1 MAATVSI
8 AFAQAKTVSGTVKDD
23 KGAAAAFVT
32 VVEKGTSNAT
42 TTNDNGFYALK
53 VAGNDAILMFKSVG
67 FKDKEVAVGANSSVN
82 VALENNA
89 KVLGQVTVTALG
101 IAISKDKTGSAQ
113 SSVGGAAITNSGET
127 NVLAGLSS
135 KASGVQIQRSGGDP
149 GAGSYIQIRGQNTI
163 FGNNQP
169 LFIIDGVPVS
179 NSSTGTSTNQTDG
192 VAQQSRLND
201 INPNDIAD
209 IQILKGVAAT
219 ALWGTRAANGVIIIK
234 TKGGTKSVSSKF
246 NVSFA
251 TTVSFDQLNRTVP
264 LQTKFGQGAKGIYRY
279 GNRTTYGDKIADR
292 KGGDDVQVT
301 APGQFYYVDGDG
313 VNVDL
318 YNGFVTLPNGE
329 KRYVIPSQKVADRV
343 TGGLTPVFDA
353 AGNPLGIHG
362 GKNSTTTYDHGTD
375 LFKTGFYIDNN
386 ISMSGGDQKSTFF
399 LSAGR
404 LSQQG
409 ILKVGSDYERYNLRF
424 NADRQMSERIKLS
437 ANIAYSN
444 SNSNR
449 VQQGS
454 NLSGIFLGGLRTPG
468 DFDNT
473 YYQGAYTN
481 KSGQISENSQIAYRN
496 PIGASIFSVYDNPNW
511 VINNIKNK
519 SKVNRVIGGLEGNFK
534 LAENLSFV
542 LRPGVDF
549 SSDKRIEYLPF
560 AASAAPAQGKLTYR
574 QIQETQFNNDAFLR
588 YGKSFTEKF
597 AFSAI
602 LGTNYNQRLT
612 EDFSLAVQDY
622 VLAENSNFTFN
633 LANSSKSNR
642 TPTNSEVGI
651 GSGAV
656 YSQVDFDLAQQLYL
670 TVTGRAEKVST
681 LKDIFFYP
689 SASLAWQFTKPLG
702 LTENDVLSFGKI
714 RLSAGQVG
722 VQPQP
727 YLDRNYFFPQVLTEG
742 WGSGFDA
749 TSAIYGGGYSR
760 NTTFGNPNLK
770 PERKSEF
777 EIGTDI
783 RLFKDKVSFSYT
795 YYDNTTKDA
804 LLPTPV
810 GGSQGYTSIWSNAA
824 TLNNKGHE
832 VDLGISWFN
841 KNDIKFSTNI
851 IWSQNK
857 NIVKSL
863 NGTKSLF
870 LNGFT
875 SSGSR
880 AVEGQPLG
888 AIWGEKWERTESG
901 SLALDAAGFPK
912 KALDEGVVGNPNPD
926 WIGSISNTI
935 SYKGAR
941 LSFMFDHVE
950 GGDVWNGTRGALR
963 VFGTSEET
971 GEETTLSA
979 PIKNYAGK
987 SFAAGETVR
996 GVVKNWGGNDVLLD
1010 ESWYTSLGGGF
1021 VGPAEQFIEK
1031 GTRTRLREVSLGY
1044 TFSTE
1049 KFRKAS
1055 GLQSIDLSISGR
1067 NLYLWTN
1074 YKGIDPETNL
1084 TGPSN
1089 GRGLDYFN
1097 NPSTRSYFFTV
1108 KINY

>member
-1 MAATVSI
+1 MIKRLLLSITAMAATVSI

-32 VVEKGTSNAT
+32 VVEKGTNNAT
-42 TTNDNGFYALK
+42 TTNDNGFYAIK

-82 VALENNA
+82 VGLENNA

-101 IAISKDKTGSAQ
+101 IAVSKDKTGSAQ

-169 LFIIDGVPVS
+169 LFIIDGVPLS
-179 NSSTGTSTNQTDG
+179 NSTTGTSTNQTDG
-192 VAQQSRLND
+192 VVQQSRLND

-219 ALWGTRAANGVIIIK
+219 ALWGTRAANGVVIIK
-234 TKGGTKSVSSKF
+234 TKGGTKSASSKF

-264 LQTKFGQGAKGIYRY
+264 TQTKFGQGQRGFYRY
-279 GNRTTYGDKIADR
+279 GNKYSYGDVIADR
-292 KGGDDVQVT
+292 QGGDDVNAST
-301 APGQFYYVDGDG
+301 DYVVFPDGS
-313 VNVDL
+313 
-318 YNGFVTLPNGE
+318 
-329 KRYVIPSQKVADRV
+329 KRYKVASGSNAV
-343 TGGLTPVFDA
+343 T
-353 AGNPLGIHG
+353 NPHG
-362 GKNSTTTYDHGTD
+362 GKRSTDTYNHGTD
-375 LFKTGFYIDNN
+375 LFKTGFFLDNN
-386 ISMSGGDQKSTFF
+386 ISLSGGDQKSTFF

-409 ILKVGSDYERYNLRF
+409 ILKTGSDYERYNLRL
-424 NADRQMSERIKLS
+424 NADRQMSDRFKLG
-437 ANIAYSN
+437 ANIAYSS

-454 NLSGIFLGGLRTPG
+454 NLSGIFLGGLRTPP

-473 YYQGAYTN
+473 NYQGTYVNTA
-481 KSGQISENSQIAYRN
+481 GQSTEYSQVAYRN
-496 PIGASIFSVYDNPNW
+496 PIGANEGSIYDNPNW

-519 SKVNRVIGGLEGNFK
+519 SNVNRVVGGLEGNFK
-534 LAENLSFV
+534 LAEDLSFV

-560 AASAAPAQGKLTYR
+560 LASAVTSQGQLTYS

-612 EDFSLAVQDY
+612 ESFSLAVKDY
-622 VLAENSNFTFN
+622 VLPERVNFTYN
-633 LANSSKSNR
+633 LSNSSKSSR
-642 TPTNSEVGI
+642 TPSNFETKI

-656 YSQVDFDLAQQLYL
+656 YSQVDFDLAQQLYFTL
-670 TVTGRAEKVST
+670 TGRAEKVST
-681 LKDIFFYP
+681 LKDVFFYP
-689 SASLAWQFTKPLG
+689 SASAAWQFTKPLG
-702 LTENDVLSFGKI
+702 LTENDILSFGKI
-714 RLSAGQVG
+714 RISGGQVG

-742 WGSGFDA
+742 FGSGFDA
-749 TSAIYGGGYSR
+749 TSAVYGGGYTR

-770 PERKSEF
+770 PERKTEF
-777 EIGTDI
+777 EIGTDV
-783 RLFKDKVSFSYT
+783 RLFKDMVSLSYT

-810 GGSQGYTSIWSNAA
+810 GGSQGYTQIWSNAA

-832 VDLGISWFN
+832 VDLGISWYN
-841 KNDIKFSTNI
+841 KNDLKISTNV
-851 IWSQNK
+851 IWSKNK

-863 NGTKSLF
+863 SGTKSLF

-888 AIWGEKWERTESG
+888 ALWGEKWERNESG
-901 SLALDAAGFPK
+901 VLVLDGNGFPK
-912 KALDEGVVGNPNPD
+912 KALEEGVIGNPNPD
-926 WIGSISNTI
+926 WIGSISNTA
-935 SYKGAR
+935 SYKGVR
-941 LSFMFDHVE
+941 LSVMFDHVE

-963 VFGTSEET
+963 LFGTSKET
-971 GEETTLSA
+971 ATETTLTESV
-979 PIKNYAGK
+979 KNSNGVVFPAGT
-987 SFAAGETVR
+987 TVR
-996 GVVKNWGGNDVLLD
+996 GVVQDFGGGNVLLD
-1010 ESWYTSLGGGF
+1010 ETWYSATGSGLGNGF
-1021 VGPAEQFIEK
+1021 TGPAEQFIEK
-1031 GTRTRLREVSLGY
+1031 GTRTRLREISLGY
-1044 TFSTE
+1044 TFSSD

-1055 GLQSIDLSISGR
+1055 GLQSIDLSVSGR
-1067 NLYLWTN
+1067 NLYLWTKYN
-1074 YKGIDPETNL
+1074 GIDPETNL

>member
-1 MAATVSI
+1 MIKRLLLSITAMAATVSI

-101 IAISKDKTGSAQ
+101 IVVSKDKTGSAQ
-113 SSVGGAAITNSGET
+113 SSVGGAAVVNSGET
-127 NVLAGLSS
+127 NILTGLSS
-135 KASGVQIQRSGGDP
+135 KASGVQISRSGGDP

-192 VAQQSRLND
+192 VVQQSRLND
-201 INPNDIAD
+201 INPNDIED

-219 ALWGTRAANGVIIIK
+219 ALWGTRAANGVVLIK
-234 TKGGTKSVSSKF
+234 TKGGTKSYSSKM
-246 NVSFA
+246 NISFS

-264 LQTKFGQGAKGIYRY
+264 LQTKFGQGSGGKY
-279 GNRTTYGDKIADR
+279 GFGARTTYGDKISDR
-292 KGGDDVQVT
+292 KGGDDVNAST
-301 APGQFYYVDGDG
+301 DYVLLPDGS
-313 VNVDL
+313 
-318 YNGFVTLPNGE
+318 
-329 KRYVIPSQKVADRV
+329 KRYRVASGTSTNV
-343 TGGLTPVFDA
+343 
-353 AGNPLGIHG
+353 HG
-362 GKNSTTTYDHGTD
+362 GKNSTDTYDHGKE
-375 LFKTGFYIDNN
+375 LFRTGFFLDNN
-386 ISMSGGDQKSTFF
+386 IAISGGDQKSTFF

-409 ILKVGSDYERYNLRF
+409 ILKAGSDYERYNLRF
-424 NADRQMSERIKLS
+424 NADRQMTDKFKLS
-437 ANIAYSN
+437 ANVAYTN
-444 SNSNR
+444 SYSNR

-454 NLSGIFLGGLRTPG
+454 NLSGIFLGGLRTPP

-473 YYQGAYTN
+473 YYEGTYVNTA
-481 KSGQISENSQIAYRN
+481 GQSFDNSQVAYRN
-496 PIGASIFSVYDNPNW
+496 PIGARASSSYDNPFY
-511 VINNIKNK
+511 VINNIKNRA
-519 SKVNRVIGGLEGNFK
+519 KVNRVIGGLEGNYKFTDD
-534 LAENLSFV
+534 LSFV

-549 SSDKRIEYLPF
+549 SSDKRLEYIPF
-560 AASAAPAQGKLTYR
+560 AASAAPLQGQLNYT

-588 YGKSFTEKF
+588 YGKSFSDKF

-612 EDFSLAVQDY
+612 ESFGVSVREF
-622 VLAENSNFTFN
+622 VLAEKTNFTFN

-642 TPTNSEVGI
+642 TPTNSEIGI

-656 YSQVDFDLAQQLYL
+656 YSQLDFDLAQQLFITL
-670 TVTGRAEKVST
+670 TGRAEKVST
-681 LKDIFFYP
+681 LKDVFFYP
-689 SASLAWQFTKPLG
+689 SASLAWQFTKPLNM
-702 LTENDVLSFGKI
+702 TSEDILSFGKI

-727 YLDRNYFFPQVLTEG
+727 YLDRNYFFPLSVVES
-742 WGSGFDA
+742 WGSGLDA
-749 TSAIYGGGYSR
+749 TSAVYGGGYTR
-760 NTTFGNPNLK
+760 NFTFGNPDLK

-777 EIGTDI
+777 EIGTDL
-783 RLFKDKVSFSYT
+783 RFFKDKLSLGYT

-810 GGSQGYTSIWSNAA
+810 GGSQGYTNIWSNAA
-824 TLNNKGHE
+824 TINNKGHE
-832 VDLGISWFN
+832 VDLGINWYN
-841 KNDIKFSTNI
+841 KNDFKISTTV
-851 IWSQNK
+851 IWSKNT

-863 NGTKSLF
+863 SGTKSLS

-875 SSGSR
+875 GSSSR
-880 AVEGQPLG
+880 AVEGYALG
-888 AIWGEKWERTESG
+888 TLWGEKWERNEG
-901 SLALDAAGFPK
+901 GALVLDAAGFPK
-912 KALDEGVVGNPNPD
+912 KALEEGVLGNPNPD
-926 WIGSISNTI
+926 WTGSISNTI
-935 SYKGAR
+935 GYKGVR

-971 GEETTLSA
+971 GVETTLTE
-979 PIKNYAGK
+979 PIKNYAGTL
-987 SFAAGETVR
+987 FAAGTTVR
-996 GVVKNWGGNDVLLD
+996 GTVTNWGGQNVLLD
-1010 ESWYTSLGGGF
+1010 ESWYNGGLGNGF
-1021 VGPAEQFIEK
+1021 SGPSDQFIEK
-1031 GTRTRLREVSLGY
+1031 GTRTRLREISLGY

-1055 GLQSIDLSISGR
+1055 GLQSIDISFSGR
-1067 NLYLWTN
+1067 NLYLWTD

-1084 TGPSN
+1084 TGASN

-1097 NPSTRSYFFTV
+1097 NPSTRSYFCTV